1 MLQNPHVLL
10 TFDKVHN
17 PLHLPRKT
25 TSEHFWLRNVFR
37 ATTACTFSTSEPPK
51 SGANM
56 WCFVHFDLEMRFACT
71 FSTSQLPKVLRE
83 RQVFTLLTWKCASR
97 HNGVDFFD
105 VSTSKSAPRP
115 LVFNTF
121 DLKMCFAPQ
130 WRARAYFSTLQSP
143 KTLKKQMFRN
153 FSTFPRTCIFF
164 LLTLSLLCM
173 IFLLLLWLLPPLLFH
188 LSRVHIVGSLTSKL
202 PSII

>member
-1 MLQNPHVLL
+1 
-10 TFDKVHN
+10 
-17 PLHLPRKT
+17 
-25 TSEHFWLRNVFR
+25 
-37 ATTACTFSTSEPPK
+37 
-51 SGANM
+51 
-56 WCFVHFDLEMRFACT
+56 MRFACT
-71 FSTSQLPKVLRE
+71 FPTSQLPKVLRE
-83 RQVFTLLTWKCASR
+83 RQVFTLLTSKCASR

-121 DLKMCFAPQ
+121 DLKMCFVPQ

-173 IFLLLLWLLPPLLFH
+173 ICLLLLWLLPPLLFH
-188 LSRVHIVGSLTSKL
+188 LSILSEVWLLKFLRLYNWILNEIWKKYIYVYIYIYLYIWSRPAAGNLLPPLVSRLIPPHAGDLT
-202 PSII
+202 I